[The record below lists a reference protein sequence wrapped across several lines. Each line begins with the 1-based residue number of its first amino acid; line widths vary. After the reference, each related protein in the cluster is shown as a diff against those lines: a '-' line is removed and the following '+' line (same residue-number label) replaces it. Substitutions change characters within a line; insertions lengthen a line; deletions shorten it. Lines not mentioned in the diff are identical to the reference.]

1 LEGVTLRCFT
11 VFVISDDVS
20 CNDDA
25 ENSGLIGGSTVDSD
39 NNDALVRIY
48 SSSILNEN
56 NGSVGSD
63 DTARDDGRE
72 SSVVLEGYNK
82 DKVSGG
88 SGEELGTDFCSW
100 GRFVDDMVRLH

>member
-1 LEGVTLRCFT
+1 MTLQCFT

-25 ENSGLIGGSTVDSD
+25 DAENSGLIGGSTDDSD
-39 NNDALVRIY
+39 NNDALVKID
-48 SSSILNEN
+48 SSFILNES
-56 NGSVGSD
+56 NGLVGSD

-72 SSVVLEGYNK
+72 SSVVLVGYNK
-82 DKVSGG
+82 DRVSGG